1 MRFFLSF
8 VIIFSCFPA
17 WSSCFQ
23 NCGVKSDVW
32 TSKMLLDFTN
42 EGVSENINFEGS
54 ASLRNGF
61 KDHGVTLALKSK
73 DEPVRSGETSFRF
86 ELRHGDCGKN
96 PGWNDCAKN
105 RERHEISQRNDIRS
119 EKWITTSLFV
129 PEDINMYSIQSGN
142 TITGATSIS
151 QFHQHQIT
159 ESAIDKFS
167 PPFMFN
173 LEASGYTVRNFILA
187 THNQRPVLISRED
200 LLGKWVDILF
210 HINPTSDHH
219 GFLRIYV
226 NGSSEPAYTYDGA
239 FTATN
244 QALYMKIGLYRF
256 GIPDDFKTPTQV
268 VYFDNIFMENRCDD
282 IPSELGFD
290 CKAIEQTE
298 IALNKTRSPLM
309 MACDD
314 GVEICP
320 VRYGRTKDQITDRL
334 TCLFDGLDGVSTVA
348 TKEQIAQ
355 FAEAMAD
362 WDDFTM
368 KPGDYYWATFSPE
381 TIDAHGEE
389 MVATMNLLSPEAEK
403 FVCSK

>member
-1 MRFFLSF
+1 M
-8 VIIFSCFPA
+8 
-17 WSSCFQ
+17 
-23 NCGVKSDVW
+23 N
-32 TSKMLLDFTN
+32 LDLTN
-42 EGVSENINFEGS
+42 DGVSENINFKGS

-96 PGWNDCAKN
+96 SGWNDCAKN
-105 RERHEISQRNDIRS
+105 RERHEISQSGGIRS

-129 PEDINMYSIQSGN
+129 PEDINIYSRQSGN

-159 ESAIDKFS
+159 EGVRDKFS

-187 THNQRPVLISRED
+187 THNQRPVLIPRED

-226 NGSSEPAYTYDGA
+226 NGSSEPSYSYDGA

-244 QALYMKIGLYRF
+244 QELYMKIGLYRF

-290 CKAIEQTE
+290 CTAIEQTE

-320 VRYGRTKDQITDRL
+320 VKYGRSKAQILDRL
-334 TCLFDGLDGVSTVA
+334 TCLFDAHDGANTVA
-348 TKEQIAQ
+348 TAQQIAQ

-362 WDDFTM
+362 WDDFRM
-368 KPGDYYWATFSPE
+368 KAGDYYWATFSPE
-381 TIDAHGEE
+381 TLEAHGDELIK
-389 MVATMNLLSPEAEK
+389 TMNILHTEADE
-403 FVCSK
+403 FVCQN